1 MLCLIT
7 DRGEELIEM
16 CWFSTNCTFQ
26 GILEVHP
33 GRSRVHHGLKDWS
46 IEKTHRI
53 DWSKLGPFMRKH
65 AKKTDD
71 YISETFDRVCTYPN
85 IWQYLLY

>member
-1 MLCLIT
+1 M
-7 DRGEELIEM
+7 
-16 CWFSTNCTFQ
+16 
-26 GILEVHP
+26 
-33 GRSRVHHGLKDWS
+33 KDWS

-85 IWQYLLY
+85 IWQ